1 MLPYDVLYK
10 KYITEQKSTHEI
22 ADEEKTHPTT
32 VRRWLHHYN
41 IPLRSRSSAQIISME
56 KGRSIHPSKGK
67 NLPENQKIL
76 IGKRMVKMWAEL
88 SDEDRKRRA
97 SLSKTAWENMDAA
110 RIQSMTKDNVVAIKQ
125 SAKIGSKLERFL
137 CERLIASNFKV
148 DFHKEFDSQHI
159 DIFIG
164 QKIGKLSGVAIEVN
178 GPCHYKAIWGEK
190 RFEQRALSDS
200 KKYGYL
206 QSKNFLTIIVKDI
219 KGKSGK
225 TRMNQVADN
234 IIKIIKL
241 VSLGNSSSNFY
252 EVDVHEQGGE

>member
-1 MLPYDVLYK
+1 MLSYDDIYK

-22 ADEEKTHPTT
+22 ADEEKTYPNA
-32 VRRWLHHYN
+32 VRRWLRHYH
-41 IPLRSRSSAQIISME
+41 IPLRSRSSAQIISIE
-56 KGRSIHPSKGK
+56 KGLSIHPTKGK

-88 SDEDRKRRA
+88 SDDDRKKRS
-97 SLSKTAWENMDAA
+97 SLSKTAWKNMDAT
-110 RIQSMTKDNVVAIKQ
+110 RIQSMTKDNVVAIKE

-137 CERLIASNFKV
+137 CERLIAANFKV

-200 KKYGYL
+200 KKYGYF

-219 KGKSGK
+219 KGRASKA
-225 TRMNQVADN
+225 RMNRAIANVIN
-234 IIKIIKL
+234 IIKL
-241 VSLGNSSSNFY
+241 VSVGKSSDNFY
-252 EVDVHEQGGE
+252 EVDVHEQDGE